1 MTYDDDLH
9 HIRQQIKHRY
19 NRRFFLGAH
28 IVVLLVLLAA
38 VWFAPSLRLLALA
51 AFVTLLPH
59 ALYVAYA
66 EYRGWLSHRVER
78 ELDDRYYPEPYY
90 EYETA
95 KRKRYPVD
103 GDDYDPLHYRL
114 TDDGEIEP
122 VNRRVA
128 EDDVPPEVSG
138 RGRYD
143 RRRTARYTRD
153 SRSRPRKPSKRR
165 YKDDTGEF
173 DVKKLLKKLKDIV
186 D

>member
-1 MTYDDDLH
+1 
-9 HIRQQIKHRY
+9 
-19 NRRFFLGAH
+19 
-28 IVVLLVLLAA
+28 VLLLMLAA
-38 VWFAPSLRLLALA
+38 VWIAPGLRLLALA

-59 ALYVAYA
+59 ALYAAYA
-66 EYRGWLSHRVER
+66 EYRGWLSHRIER
-78 ELDDRYYPEPYY
+78 ELDNHYPAPYY
-90 EYETA
+90 ETG

-114 TDDGEIEP
+114 TDDGEIEAVHRRDP
-122 VNRRVA
+122 VD
-128 EDDVPPEVSG
+128 EVPPEVSG

-153 SRSRPRKPSKRR
+153 TRSRPRKPSKRR